1 MKAKLGSLVREM
13 LSAKSQD
20 LVAEFFLHKVL
31 PAFNAFLIAGKF
43 VGFQVC
49 NFKISDFS
57 RINIIPNEGLC
68 HLKLFLG
75 KQTLGKTVE
84 NY

>member
-1 MKAKLGSLVREM
+1 MKAQLGGLVREM

-43 VGFQVC
+43 LGIQV
-49 NFKISDFS
+49 
-57 RINIIPNEGLC
+57 
-68 HLKLFLG
+68 
-75 KQTLGKTVE
+75 
-84 NY
+84 

>member
-1 MKAKLGSLVREM
+1 MKAKLGGLVREM

-43 VGFQVC
+43 LGIQVY
-49 NFKISDFS
+49 NFKSSCF
-57 RINIIPNEGLC
+57 PNK
-68 HLKLFLG
+68 HFLN
-75 KQTLGKTVE
+75 Q
-84 NY
+84 